1 MKRDKVVIIGAGI
14 AGLATS
20 IRLAARGMKVKVL
33 EANAYPGGKLTAFVK
48 NGYRFDAGP
57 SLFTMPQWVLDLFK
71 LAKED
76 PEDHFKYKRKEV
88 ACHYFWEDHTHFIAS
103 SDRDEFISSASKTF
117 NEPPQKIVNYLTNVT
132 PIKSKY
138 MSKCF
143 LYPAVFR
150 C

>member
-1 MKRDKVVIIGAGI
+1 MRRDKVVIIGAGI

-20 IRLAARGMKVKVL
+20 IRLAVRGMKVRVL

-76 PEDHFKYKRKEV
+76 PEDHFKYKRNDLDKILLKCKNQSAIPV
-88 ACHYFWEDHTHFIAS
+88 TTYKDYVKLPEDLKKSFSVVDIHIIFNKNKFFNFI
-103 SDRDEFISSASKTF
+103 
-117 NEPPQKIVNYLTNVT
+117 NNKIN
-132 PIKSKY
+132 
-138 MSKCF
+138 
-143 LYPAVFR
+143 LYV
-150 C
+150 